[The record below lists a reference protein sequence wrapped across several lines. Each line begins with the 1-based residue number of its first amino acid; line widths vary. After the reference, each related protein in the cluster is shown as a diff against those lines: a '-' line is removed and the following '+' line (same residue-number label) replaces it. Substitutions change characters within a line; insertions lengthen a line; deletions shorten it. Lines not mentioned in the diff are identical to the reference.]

1 MMAANIIFMIPLILI
16 FFFAQ
21 KYFIQGV
28 VITGVKG

>member
-1 MMAANIIFMIPLILI
+1 MAASFMAALPCILL

-21 KYFIQGV
+21 RQFIQGV